1 METALFSGPAFR
13 ALELGEDDVPG
24 LQRFFEANPEY
35 FHIVGGEGPGADT
48 AREEF
53 EDRPPAGW
61 PYDRVWLIRFVDN
74 AGDTIGMADV
84 VSNLLAEGVWH
95 IGLFIVATTLHGTG
109 AAKVLY
115 AGLEDWIR
123 RNGARWLRL
132 NVVVG
137 NDRAERFW
145 RSAGYVEVRQREGIE
160 IGQRTNAVWVM
171 TKPLAN
177 GPLAEYL
184 QIVARDRPEAP

>member
-1 METALFSGPAFR
+1 METALFSGPSFR
-13 ALELGEDDVPG
+13 ALEIGEDGVPE

-35 FHIVGGEGPGADT
+35 FRIVGGEGPGADT

-61 PYDRVWLIRFVDN
+61 PYGRVWLVRFVDG
-74 AGDTIGMADV
+74 AGNMIGVAEV
-84 VSNLLAEGVWH
+84 VSNLLAVGVWH
-95 IGLFIVATTLHGTG
+95 IGLFLVATSLHGSG
-109 AAKVLY
+109 VARVLY
-115 AGLEDWIR
+115 AGLEDWMR
-123 RNGARWLRL
+123 RGGARWLRL

-145 RSAGYVEVRQREGIE
+145 ERAGFREVRRRGGVE
-160 IGQRTNAVWVM
+160 IGRRINTVRVM

-184 QIVARDRPEAP
+184 QMVARDRPEAP

>member
-1 METALFSGPAFR
+1 MDTALFSGPTFR
-13 ALELGEDDVPG
+13 ALEVGEADVPEI
-24 LQRFFEANPEY
+24 QRFFEANPEY
-35 FHIVGGEGPGADT
+35 FHIVGGEGPGADA

-61 PYDRVWLIRFVDN
+61 PCDRMWLIRCVDN

-84 VSNLLAEGVWH
+84 VSNLLADGVWH
-95 IGLFIVATTLHGTG
+95 IGLFIVATSLHGTG

-137 NDRAERFW
+137 NGRAERFW
-145 RSAGYVEVRQREGIE
+145 AGAGYREVRQRGGVE
-160 IGQRTNAVWVM
+160 IGRRVNTVRVM

-177 GPLAEYL
+177 GSLAEYL
-184 QIVARDRPEAP
+184 QSVARDRPEAP

>member
-1 METALFSGPAFR
+1 METALFSGAAFR
-13 ALELGEDDVPG
+13 AVEAGEDDVPE

-35 FHIVGGEGPGADT
+35 FLIVGGEGPGADT

-61 PYDRVWLIRFVDN
+61 PCDRVWLIRFVDG
-74 AGDTIGMADV
+74 AGVTIGMANV
-84 VSNLLAEGVWH
+84 VSNLLAAGVWH
-95 IGLFIVATTLHGTG
+95 IGLFIVATPLHGTG
-109 AAKVLY
+109 TAKVLY
-115 AGLEDWIR
+115 QGLEDWVR

-137 NDRAERFW
+137 NVRAERFW
-145 RSAGYVEVRQREGIE
+145 RGAGYREVRKREGVE
-160 IGQRTNAVWVM
+160 IGRRINTVRVM

-177 GPLAEYL
+177 GRLAEYL
-184 QIVARDRPEAP
+184 RIVARDRPEAP

>member
-1 METALFSGPAFR
+1 MDAALFSGPAFR
-13 ALELGEDDVPG
+13 ALEVGEDDVPE

-35 FHIVGGEGPGADT
+35 FLIVGGEGPGADT

-61 PYDRVWLIRFVDN
+61 PYDRTWLIRFVDG

-84 VSNLLAEGVWH
+84 VSNLLADGVWH
-95 IGLFIVATTLHGTG
+95 IGLFIVATSLHGTG

-132 NVVVG
+132 DVVVG
-137 NDRAERFW
+137 NGRAERFW
-145 RSAGYVEVRQREGIE
+145 RSAGYREVRQREGVE
-160 IGQRTNAVWVM
+160 IGRRINTVRVM
-171 TKPLAN
+171 TKPLAD
-177 GPLAEYL
+177 GSPAEYL
-184 QIVARDRPEAP
+184 QMVARDRPEAP

>member
-13 ALELGEDDVPG
+13 ALEVGEADVPE

-35 FHIVGGEGPGADT
+35 FHIVGGEGPGADA

-61 PYDRVWLIRFVDN
+61 PCGRTWLIRFVDG

-95 IGLFIVATTLHGTG
+95 IGLFIVATSLHGTG
-109 AAKVLY
+109 AAQALY

-123 RNGARWLRL
+123 SNGARWLRL

-137 NDRAERFW
+137 NLPAERFW
-145 RSAGYVEVRQREGIE
+145 NRAGYREVRQRGGVE
-160 IGQRTNAVWVM
+160 IGRRINTVRVM

-177 GPLAEYL
+177 GTPAEYL
-184 QIVARDRPEAP
+184 RIVARDRPEAP